1 MGVAFRMKW
10 VRPDGQVVD
19 AVRRRRA
26 RRCSYLEVQDAVDLR
41 EEKRKQSVLQS
52 RLLPQLEGKRDRREF
67 RLGADALPA
76 HKKAIRL
83 EELWLKE
90 LARHKRLL
98 AQDQEVFPN
107 DPKYLPVW
115 TGMPEVEREAR
126 EAYLSPPWPSLHQP
140 SAPSP
145 GR

>member
-1 MGVAFRMKW
+1 MPAD
-10 VRPDGQVVD
+10 VRISKLKMPSIYAKKNESSLFCKVGYYVN
-19 AVRRRRA
+19 
-26 RRCSYLEVQDAVDLR
+26 S
-41 EEKRKQSVLQS
+41 K
-52 RLLPQLEGKRDRREF
+52 GKRDRREF

-126 EAYLSPPWPSLHQP
+126 EAYLSPPWPSLHRP